1 MQSKPKSLIIKIKTE
16 GEIFVFPVEE
26 LDTMVTHTYYCWKRI
41 VLINSYHIIFSRWW
55 RRGTKW
61 WHKGHVFAVFCRN
74 FTVKVINVHS
84 IRFLTVRKH
93 LLPLGKALSVKC
105 RSLGKYQLLILLA
118 KALVK
123 AGHIAIEGSNINYQ
137 NLTRTEVNVIT
148 DIESLI
154 SDGEESQDSCS
165 ANDVVNDSQVS

>member
-1 MQSKPKSLIIKIKTE
+1 MSSQSSA
-16 GEIFVFPVEE
+16 EI
-26 LDTMVTHTYYCWKRI
+26 C
-41 VLINSYHIIFSRWW
+41 
-55 RRGTKW
+55 
-61 WHKGHVFAVFCRN
+61 
-74 FTVKVINVHS
+74 TVKVINVHS

-123 AGHIAIEGSNINYQ
+123 AGHIAFEGSDINYQ